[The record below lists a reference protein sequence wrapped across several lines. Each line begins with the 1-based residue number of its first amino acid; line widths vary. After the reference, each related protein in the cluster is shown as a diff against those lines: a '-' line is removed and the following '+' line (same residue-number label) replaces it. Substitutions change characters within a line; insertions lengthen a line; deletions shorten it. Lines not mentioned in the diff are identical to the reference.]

1 MASQTYGRVAVVGVL
16 MGGLV
21 AGGCSSGHHEKTLKR
36 HPVKAAAPK
45 PKVNC
50 SVSKCIALTFD
61 DGPVPGT
68 AKLLDTLKANKAKA
82 TFFVLGSQVATNADI
97 LKREVAEGNEVGNH
111 TYTHAKLAG
120 ASMSKVEEEIAK
132 TQDAIKLVL
141 GISPVLF
148 RPTYGATDKQLDAVA
163 KQDKL
168 AQILWTV
175 DTDDWR
181 DHNSALIEK
190 RVLKGAKPGH
200 IILMHDVRPTTVAA
214 IPNIL
219 KKLGAQGYKF
229 VTVSEL
235 YGGKLASGERFPPFL
250 GSPTA
255 GPAPA
260 GN

>member
-1 MASQTYGRVAVVGVL
+1 MGIKTVGIAAVGVL
-16 MGGLV
+16 TGTLI
-21 AGGCSSGHHEKTLKR
+21 AGGCGADHKVAGK
-36 HPVKAAAPK
+36 PKQKAAQHKAQP
-45 PKVNC
+45 VVDC
-50 SVSKCIALTFD
+50 RVSKCIALTFD

-68 AKLLDTLKANKAKA
+68 AKLLDTLKANHAKA

-111 TYTHAKLAG
+111 TYTHMKLAG
-120 ASMSKVEEEIAK
+120 ASQAKVQEEIGK

-141 GISPVLF
+141 GISPVLL
-148 RPTYGATDKQLDAVA
+148 RPTYGATDKQLDEVA
-163 KQDKL
+163 KQDNL

-190 RVLKGAKPGH
+190 RVLKSAKPGH
-200 IILMHDVRPTTVAA
+200 IILMHDIRPTTVDA
-214 IPNIL
+214 IPTIL

-235 YGGKLASGERFPPFL
+235 YGGKLAGGEKFPPFL

-260 GN
+260 GA

>member
-1 MASQTYGRVAVVGVL
+1 MVGVL
-16 MGGLV
+16 AGGLV
-21 AGGCSSGHHEKTLKR
+21 AGCSDDHKVAKVAKHQ
-36 HPVKAAAPK
+36 PAKAAAK

-50 SVSKCIALTFD
+50 AMTKCIALTFD

-68 AKLLDTLKANKAKA
+68 AKLLDTLKANKAHA

-111 TYTHAKLAG
+111 TYTHATLAG
-120 ASMSKVEEEIAK
+120 APMAKIEEEIAK

-141 GISPVLF
+141 GTSPVLL

-163 KQDKL
+163 KQDNL

-214 IPNIL
+214 VPNIL
-219 KKLGAQGYKF
+219 KKLAAQGYTF

-235 YGGKLASGERFPPFL
+235 YGGKLVSGDRYPPFL

-260 GN
+260 GA

>member
-1 MASQTYGRVAVVGVL
+1 VVIHTVRLAAVGAL
-16 MGGLV
+16 AGGLIV
-21 AGGCSSGHHEKTLKR
+21 GGCSSDHKVAGGPKHKVVH
-36 HPVKAAAPK
+36 KAVVPA
-45 PKVNC
+45 VDC
-50 SVSKCIALTFD
+50 RISKCIALTFD
-61 DGPVPGT
+61 DGPDPGT
-68 AKLLDTLKANKAKA
+68 TKLLDTLKANHAKA

-111 TYTHAKLAG
+111 TYTHMKLAG
-120 ASMSKVEEEIAK
+120 APEAKVQEEIGK

-148 RPTYGATDKQLDAVA
+148 RPTYGATDKQLDAVT
-163 KQDKL
+163 KQDNL

-214 IPNIL
+214 VPNII
-219 KKLGAQGYKF
+219 KKLAAQGYKF

-235 YGGKLASGERFPPFL
+235 YGGKLASGEKFPPFL

-260 GN
+260 GA